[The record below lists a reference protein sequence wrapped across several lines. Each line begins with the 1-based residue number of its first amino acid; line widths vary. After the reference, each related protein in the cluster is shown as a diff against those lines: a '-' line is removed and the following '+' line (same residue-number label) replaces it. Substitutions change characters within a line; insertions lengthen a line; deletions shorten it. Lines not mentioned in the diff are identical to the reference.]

1 MSGLGEAIDSGGIS
15 GTAETVPSQDAQ
27 TLQSQPSEI
36 KHTSAIETLNF
47 LLFRDWIFLT
57 RFVISSKFQ
66 PGHVFGIIKVHP
78 LFCHKFVRFVY
89 QMFNAWNGS
98 MGIRC
103 RFMATAFFGG
113 SFRVGF
119 LPPNISE
126 AEIRGMGTENL
137 TAYPN
142 VDLDPKNTDWMTYS
156 PPDERNVMFHWSVN
170 DPSSDRPETFGGYIV
185 FYVVGPLVT
194 QNATFDSISLVVES
208 VGKFSFAQPN
218 PSFGTSIAPPI
229 NAGPL
234 SVETCTDIFNQRGCD
249 DQSTSRMRIQYL
261 NSGVT
266 TLEVGGILAY
276 GINGRFTSDFPGN
289 KMDADFVVLRD
300 NILSGTSTLGL
311 AQHSQILTDAS
322 TYLDVAPFTGTPHF
336 IINNAELGVY
346 EANVSLYKTANF
358 TGSPNHNTTKQLDDG
373 VLKIFFQPATGS
385 DYYAVYTA
393 GADLYLCIAATNPAP
408 ISLAALAITN
418 NQTVLT
424 PSVANES
431 IVTFTNVGLRSLN
444 IQTEDMANDMKATS
458 GLDPA
463 VSYLYAVRTR
473 DFPDPIRILR
483 LNPNGFFTTSPFAS
497 DVIFEPESEVYL
509 TFEGTFPVSSPLPP
523 ASTFSYTYHTQ
534 AHNAMVAKYNM
545 AARRPRIKIG
555 DDLRQKLEDPG
566 MQSKLEYLFAR
577 WDRLDKEEKAAL
589 STAK

>member
-126 AEIRGMGTENL
+126 SEIRGMGTENL

-156 PPDERNVMFHWSVN
+156 PPDERNVMFHWSTN
-170 DPSSDRPETFGGYIV
+170 TPDYTKPESFGGYIV

-208 VGKFSFAQPN
+208 VGKFQFAQPN
-218 PSFGTSIAPPI
+218 PSFGISIAPPI
-229 NAGPL
+229 NSGPL
-234 SVETCTDIFNQRGCD
+234 SVATCTDILNQRGCD
-249 DQSTSRMRIQYL
+249 DQVSSRMRIQYL

-266 TLEVGGILAY
+266 SLSVGGMMAK
-276 GINGRFTSDFPGN
+276 GINGIYTSSFPGQTLDSA
-289 KMDADFVVLRD
+289 MLTLR
-300 NILSGTSTLGL
+300 NGIEANTTHLGL
-311 AQHSQILTDAS
+311 AQFSLTNSDS
-322 TYLDVAPFTGTPHF
+322 LTYLDMSLFPGRHQN
-336 IINNAELGVY
+336 IIQNSEINAY
-346 EANVSLYKTANF
+346 EATANLF
-358 TGSPNHNTTKQLDDG
+358 SGASLPEMKIVNSTTSKKFDAG
-373 VLKIFFQPATGS
+373 EFKVFFQPINGGTYFVSYPA
-385 DYYAVYTA
+385 DA
-393 GADLYLCIAATNPAP
+393 GHSCYLVVAGETSAP
-408 ISLAALAITN
+408 LSLAALTITGN
-418 NQTVLT
+418 STSLT
-424 PSVANES
+424 PTVANES
-431 IVTFTNVGLRSLN
+431 IVTFTNVGTRSLN
-444 IQTEDMANDMKATS
+444 IQTEDMAFDMNATS

-463 VSYLYAVRTR
+463 VSYLYAVRTKA
-473 DFPDPIRILR
+473 FPDPIRILR
-483 LNPNGFFTTSPFAS
+483 LNPNGFLTTQPFAS
-497 DVIFEPESEVYL
+497 DVIFDGSGSEIYL
-509 TFEGTFPVSSPLPP
+509 TYEGTFPTSSPLPP
-523 ASTFSYTYHTQ
+523 TSSMSYMYHTQ
-534 AHNAMVAKYNM
+534 LHNDMLSKYGKTS
-545 AARRPRIKIG
+545 RRTRIEPSDAGKILMLENTIS
-555 DDLRQKLEDPG
+555 DLVKRVG
-566 MQSKLEYLFAR
+566 II
-577 WDRLDKEEKAAL
+577 EKPATDCAL
-589 STAK
+589 